1 VNLFIEIKDHL
12 KPGSHIRS
20 GAGLL
25 TDFVTSFSYKYKEGV
40 ENDFCEI
47 ELVFETVAQASSFIF
62 RPGIN
67 YHVRFGYLERHSQ
80 TRDVVIDEIKK
91 SHSSKGITIN
101 LTLIPLVDYEGK
113 VMPMSHDDAWDAIA
127 KLLARDIELQ
137 IQVGYDRSKWIQVH
151 PTPLNPKEGVEPDLD
166 TKLYHEPRVPKPKRY
181 KLEPSQQNAQGWGM
195 QTGMPM
201 PNFEGGPEPDYYS
214 LATSM
219 ATLIEQIAKDAGG
232 LTADLRDGKI
242 IIKDKL
248 LDAPPSFY
256 IQYGSDNLI
265 SWDLSEQDNAEL
277 MSESQFGA
285 ELNEKTKELGLT
297 QVHCLNPGFE
307 LPFVYGTGED
317 GNDIIHTVVS
327 DGEDFYVFA
336 EDVGYIRKVEDP
348 NHIAFLEKRLKKTF
362 NKAYVSHGNS
372 DHEILNMTDYFKYEE
387 GKHTKRMSEIF
398 SEINESKLAELDN
411 AQYQNQDP
419 GKAQIVP
426 DLSEFA
432 PVWAGDVMP
441 DQEGI
446 TQVDLFKPGWWV
458 DGYIR
463 ERLVSVWEEKYP
475 YSLDSLMGIFM
486 KNTQEMELHRKEL
499 SLEIEGDP
507 AVEIGQILFFT
518 GFDQYDTGSYY
529 IEEADHNLSSKG
541 YITKITAYK
550 VPPNLEVFIDT
561 WRKKIGDEL
570 ENLKQSTL
578 KKFFTQ
584 YMVKMGKW
592 ANEELLGFDHAGFA
606 SPVPIW
612 DQVTPEHLQRVTEKH
627 APHTELNITIV
638 KAEEE
643 VVNVQK

>member
-20 GAGLL
+20 RAGLL

-40 ENDFCEI
+40 ENDYCEI
-47 ELVFETVAQASSFIF
+47 ELMFETVAQASSFIF

-166 TKLYHEPRVPKPKRY
+166 TKLYHEPRAPKPKRY

-201 PNFEGGPEPDYYS
+201 PSFEGSPEPDYYS

-248 LDAPPSFY
+248 LDASPSFY
-256 IQYGSDNLI
+256 IKYGSDNLI
-265 SWDLSEQDNAEL
+265 SWDLSEQDNTEL

-285 ELNEKTKELGLT
+285 ELNEKTKELGLV
-297 QVHCLNPGFE
+297 QVQSLFPRFE

-317 GNDIIHTVVS
+317 GNDLIHTVIS

-336 EDVGYIRKVEDP
+336 EEVGYIRKVEDP
-348 NHIAFLEKRLKKTF
+348 NTLLVLEDRLKKTF

-372 DHEILNMTDYFKYEE
+372 DHAILDMTDYFKYEE
-387 GKHTKRMSEIF
+387 GKHNKRMSEIF
-398 SEINESKLAELDN
+398 SEIDESRLAELDN

-419 GKAQIVP
+419 GKVQIVP
-426 DLSEFA
+426 DLREFA

-463 ERLVSVWEEKYP
+463 ERLESVWEEKYP
-475 YSLDSLMGIFM
+475 HSLDSLMGLFM

-518 GFDQYDTGSYY
+518 GFDKYDTGSYY

-550 VPPNLEVFIDT
+550 VPPNLEIFTGV

-584 YMVKMGKW
+584 YMDTMGDWALEHPWAPAHEHMYNLPMGVKLSPQ
-592 ANEELLGFDHAGFA
+592 LL
-606 SPVPIW
+606 
-612 DQVTPEHLQRVTEKH
+612 EHTTVIH

-643 VVNVQK
+643 VVNVEE